1 LIVELCADQ
10 PETAQRSGAGAKFGH
25 ACGRQDQIRS
35 YDNLLHL
42 SPSGEEHSDRTPHVL
57 RKLAHRFGQLG
68 GEHFIVRHAAP
79 VQSLDGAELAGS

>member
-1 LIVELCADQ
+1 MELCADQ
-10 PETAQRSGAGAKFGH
+10 PETAQGSGAGAKFGDR
-25 ACGRQDQIRS
+25 CGRQGQIRS

-42 SPSGEEHSDRTPHVL
+42 SSSGEEHSDRTPYIL
-57 RKLAHRFGQLG
+57 RNLAHRFGQLG